1 MYTRRHLLRTSA
13 SASALALAAGCS
25 TAEPP
30 PEVAEAPPAPPEAR
44 AEPPRFDP
52 DVLAKRLADGEDI
65 FLLDVRTPE
74 ELEEHGL
81 IEGAVNI
88 PIDQLEA
95 RLAEI
100 PKDRP
105 VAVY

>member
-1 MYTRRHLLRTSA
+1 MLTRRHLLAT
-13 SASALALAAGCS
+13 SASALALAVGCS
-25 TAEPP
+25 TAEPT
-30 PEVAEAPPAPPEAR
+30 PEVAEATPAPPEAAA

-95 RLAEI
+95 RLAEV

>member
-1 MYTRRHLLRTSA
+1 MPTRRDFLWTPAGLLLLRCSA
-13 SASALALAAGCS
+13 PE
-25 TAEPP
+25 TAEQAPAA
-30 PEVAEAPPAPPEAR
+30 EQAAAEAPA
-44 AEPPRFDP
+44 AEPVRFDS
-52 DVLAKRLADGEDI
+52 DELAKRLEAGEDI

-74 ELEEHGL
+74 ELEEHGM

-88 PIDQLEA
+88 PIDDLEA
-95 RLAEI
+95 RLAEV